1 MRIGGLVF
9 LIVGIVW
16 MVQGADFVSGNT
28 VMGQSQLFYI
38 GIGTAI
44 MGLALLTLSVGRPR
58 DRK

>member
-16 MVQGADFVSGNT
+16 MVQGADFVSEKT
-28 VMGQSQLFYI
+28 IMGQSQLFYI

-44 MGLALLTLSVGRPR
+44 MGLALLTLSFGRPPGR
-58 DRK
+58 E